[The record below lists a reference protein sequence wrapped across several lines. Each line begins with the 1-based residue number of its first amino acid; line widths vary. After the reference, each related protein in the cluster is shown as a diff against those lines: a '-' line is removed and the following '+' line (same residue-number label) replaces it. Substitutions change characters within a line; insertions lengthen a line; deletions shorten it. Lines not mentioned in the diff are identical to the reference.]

1 MDQTS
6 GWRGAARDVR
16 EKAGSVVGKPK
27 VIPLHD
33 LGRVDDAFAAAAS
46 FEEFFV
52 LERDH
57 LCDLLTLVTADRSE
71 AEEVAQDAFVA
82 VWEHWDRVQLMEN
95 PAGYLYRTAINN
107 FRKRYRRAK
116 LFGRIAASLPPRMS
130 SPPADAA
137 VLLSE
142 ALRALTPRQRAA
154 LVLTELLGY
163 SAEDAARALGV
174 KVSTIGVLKYRGRT
188 ALRQEMEP
196 PDD

>member
-1 MDQTS
+1 M
-6 GWRGAARDVR
+6 
-16 EKAGSVVGKPK
+16 GKPK
-27 VIPLHD
+27 LIPLQD
-33 LGRVDDAFAAAAS
+33 LDGVDDTFAVAES
-46 FEEFFV
+46 FEEFFE

-57 LCDLLTLVTADRSE
+57 LCDLLSLVTGDRSE
-71 AEEVAQDAFVA
+71 AEEIAQDAFVV
-82 VWEHWDRVQLMEN
+82 VWERWDQVRLMDN

-116 LFGRIAASLPPRMS
+116 LFGRIAASLSPRTTS
-130 SPPADAA
+130 APADSA

-174 KVSTIGVLKYRGRT
+174 KVSTIGALKYRGRT
-188 ALRQEMEP
+188 VLRQEMEP

>member
-1 MDQTS
+1 VD
-6 GWRGAARDVR
+6 
-16 EKAGSVVGKPK
+16 EPK

-33 LGRVDDAFAAAAS
+33 LDGVDDAFAAAAP
-46 FEEFFV
+46 FEEFFE
-52 LERDH
+52 LQRDH
-57 LCDLLTLVTADRSE
+57 LCNLLTLVTGDRSE
-71 AEEVAQDAFVA
+71 AEEIAQDAFVA
-82 VWEHWDRVQLMEN
+82 VWERWDRVRLMDN
-95 PAGYLYRTAINN
+95 PAGYLHRTAINN

-116 LFGRIAASLPPRMS
+116 LFDRIAASLSPRTS
-130 SPPADAA
+130 SAPADSA

-174 KVSTIGVLKYRGRT
+174 KVSTIGVLKHRGRT

-196 PDD
+196 SDD

>member
-1 MDQTS
+1 MKEPKALS
-6 GWRGAARDVR
+6 MR
-16 EKAGSVVGKPK
+16 ELASVN
-27 VIPLHD
+27 
-33 LGRVDDAFAAAAS
+33 DAPATNVS
-46 FEEFFV
+46 FEEFFE

-57 LCDLLTLVTADRSE
+57 LCDLLSLVTGDRFE
-71 AEEVAQDAFVA
+71 AEEIAQDAFVA
-82 VWEHWDRVQLMEN
+82 VWERWDRVQLMDN
-95 PAGYLYRTAINN
+95 PAGYLHRTAMNT

-116 LFGRIAASLPPRMS
+116 LFGRIAASSLSPMTS
-130 SPPADAA
+130 SAAADSA

-174 KVSTIGVLKYRGRT
+174 RVSTIGVLKHRGRIE
-188 ALRQEMEP
+188 LRREMEQ

>member
-1 MDQTS
+1 M
-6 GWRGAARDVR
+6 
-16 EKAGSVVGKPK
+16 
-27 VIPLHD
+27 IPLHEVD
-33 LGRVDDAFAAAAS
+33 GVDDAFAVAAS
-46 FEEFFV
+46 FEEFFE

-57 LCDLLTLVTADRSE
+57 LCDLLSLVTGDRSE
-71 AEEVAQDAFVA
+71 AEEIAQDAFVV
-82 VWEHWDRVQLMEN
+82 VWERWDRVRLMDN

-116 LFGRIAASLPPRMS
+116 LFGRIAASLPPRTNS
-130 SPPADAA
+130 APADSV

-174 KVSTIGVLKYRGRT
+174 NVSTIGVLKHRGRI
-188 ALRQEMEP
+188 ALRQDMEP

>member
-1 MDQTS
+1 M
-6 GWRGAARDVR
+6 RDVD
-16 EKAGSVVGKPK
+16 G
-27 VIPLHD
+27 
-33 LGRVDDAFAAAAS
+33 VDDPVAAGA
-46 FEEFFV
+46 FEEFFE

-57 LCDLLTLVTADRSE
+57 LCDLLSLVTGDRSE
-71 AEEVAQDAFVA
+71 AEEIAQDAFVL
-82 VWEHWDRVQLMEN
+82 VWERWDRVRLMDS
-95 PAGYLYRTAINN
+95 PAGYLYRTAINT
-107 FRKRYRRAK
+107 FRKRYRRAR
-116 LFGRIAASLPPRMS
+116 LFGRLAVSLSPRTS
-130 SPPADAA
+130 SSPADAP

-174 KVSTIGVLKYRGRT
+174 KVSTIGVLKHRGRT

>member
-1 MDQTS
+1 
-6 GWRGAARDVR
+6 
-16 EKAGSVVGKPK
+16 
-27 VIPLHD
+27 
-33 LGRVDDAFAAAAS
+33 
-46 FEEFFV
+46 
-52 LERDH
+52 
-57 LCDLLTLVTADRSE
+57 
-71 AEEVAQDAFVA
+71 
-82 VWEHWDRVQLMEN
+82 
-95 PAGYLYRTAINN
+95 
-107 FRKRYRRAK
+107 
-116 LFGRIAASLPPRMS
+116 MS